1 MKTPYI
7 YALIMLLSSVF
18 LNANATTQK
27 PLIFKALQTKH
38 TELTI
43 FGGADK
49 MEIAPFL
56 KAFQKTSPHVQ
67 INYHELSTRGV
78 YTSFLKD
85 TNNPPDILLSSAM
98 NLQVKLV
105 NDGYA
110 QTYESQETKKLPR
123 WAKWRNE
130 VFGFT
135 YETAVI
141 AFNKDF
147 LSNEP
152 PPGSRN
158 ELLDL
163 IRRHSDEIKGRIG
176 IYDITTVGIGYLLW
190 AHDREQS
197 SSYGRMLESF
207 GYHDTR
213 VFRRS
218 ADILQAIS
226 KGEIAVGYNIL
237 SSYAR
242 TWAAQY
248 PNIVVVQP
256 KDYTSVIMRS
266 AIIPK
271 KSKNVKGAQ
280 QFLDYILS
288 GKGQTDMANFTNFEP
303 INNEVRTTQPH
314 LLDTSEGQLR
324 PVPLGI
330 QILVINDEM
339 KRQIIL
345 QEWENALFE
354 YQ

>member
-1 MKTPYI
+1 MKMPYI
-7 YALIMLLSSVF
+7 KALVF
-18 LNANATTQK
+18 LFGCVVFSRHTLSQEL
-27 PLIFKALQTKH
+27 LIFNAFEEEK

-56 KAFQKTSPHVQ
+56 KAFQKTSPNVK
-67 INYHELSTRGV
+67 INYYELSTVGV
-78 YTSFLKD
+78 YSTFLKD
-85 TNNPPDILLSSAM
+85 INNPPDILLSSAM

-110 QTYESQETKKLPR
+110 QPYESDETKKLPQ

-141 AFNKDF
+141 AFNKEF
-147 LSNEP
+147 LANEP
-152 PPGSRN
+152 APSSRN

-163 IRRHSDEIKGRIG
+163 IRRRSTEIQGRIG
-176 IYDITTVGIGYLLW
+176 IYDITKVGIGYLLW

-213 VFRRS
+213 VFKRS

-226 KGEIAVGYNIL
+226 KGEITVGYNIL

-242 TWAAQY
+242 TWAVKF
-248 PNIVVVQP
+248 PNITVVQP
-256 KDYTSVIMRS
+256 RDYTSVIMRS

-271 KSKNVKGAQ
+271 KSKNVEGAQ
-280 QFLDYILS
+280 QFLDYLLS
-288 GKGQTDMANFTNFEP
+288 TQGQTDMANLTNFEP

>member
-1 MKTPYI
+1 MRTQLVKTF
-7 YALIMLLSSVF
+7 VF
-18 LNANATTQK
+18 LFSCSFFNTYTLAQE
-27 PLIFKALQTKH
+27 PLIFNALETQQ

-56 KAFQKTSPHVQ
+56 KAFQKISPHVQ

-78 YTSFLKD
+78 YSSFLKD
-85 TNNPPDILLSSAM
+85 INNPPDILLSSAM
-98 NLQVKLV
+98 NLQIKLV

-110 QTYESQETKKLPR
+110 QAYESEETKKLPR

-147 LSNEP
+147 LANEP
-152 PPGSRN
+152 APSSRN

-163 IRRHSDEIKGRIG
+163 IRRRSNKIKGRIG
-176 IYDITTVGIGYLLW
+176 IYDITKVGIGYLLW

-226 KGEIAVGYNIL
+226 KGEITVGYNIL

-242 TWAAQY
+242 TWAAKH
-248 PNIVVVQP
+248 PNIIVVQP

-280 QFLDYILS
+280 QFLDYLLS
-288 GKGQTDMANFTNFEP
+288 TKGQTDMANFTNFEP

>member
-1 MKTPYI
+1 
-7 YALIMLLSSVF
+7 
-18 LNANATTQK
+18 
-27 PLIFKALQTKH
+27 
-38 TELTI
+38 
-43 FGGADK
+43 
-49 MEIAPFL
+49 
-56 KAFQKTSPHVQ
+56 
-67 INYHELSTRGV
+67 
-78 YTSFLKD
+78 
-85 TNNPPDILLSSAM
+85 M

-110 QTYESQETKKLPR
+110 QPYSSEYTTKLPA

-147 LSNEP
+147 LGKEVAPS
-152 PPGSRN
+152 SRN
-158 ELLDL
+158 ELLEL
-163 IRRHSDEIKGRIG
+163 IRRRSEQIKGRIG
-176 IYDITTVGIGYLLW
+176 IYDITQVGIGYLLW

-207 GYHDTR
+207 GYHSTR

-218 ADILQAIS
+218 ADILKALS
-226 KGEIAVGYNIL
+226 TGELNIGYNIL

-242 TWAAQY
+242 TWAAQH

-271 KSKNVKGAQ
+271 HAKNVLEAQ
-280 QFLDYILS
+280 RFIDYLVS
-288 GKGQTDMANFTNFEP
+288 VQGQTDMANFTNFEP
-303 INNEVRTTQPH
+303 INNEVRVKQKH
-314 LLDTSEGQLR
+314 LLDISEGQLR

-330 QILVINDEM
+330 EILVIDDQM
-339 KRQIIL
+339 KRQIII
-345 QEWENALFE
+345 QEWESALIE
-354 YQ
+354 YL

>member
-1 MKTPYI
+1 MRTQLVKTF
-7 YALIMLLSSVF
+7 VF
-18 LNANATTQK
+18 LFSCSFFNTYTLAQE
-27 PLIFKALQTKH
+27 PLIFNALETQQ

-56 KAFQKTSPHVQ
+56 KAFQKISPHVQ

-98 NLQVKLV
+98 NLQIKLV

-110 QTYESQETKKLPR
+110 QAYESEETKKLPR

-147 LSNEP
+147 LANEP
-152 PPGSRN
+152 APSSRN

-163 IRRHSDEIKGRIG
+163 IRRRSNEIKGRIG
-176 IYDITTVGIGYLLW
+176 IYDITKVGIGYLLW

-213 VFRRS
+213 IFRRS

-226 KGEIAVGYNIL
+226 KGDITVGYNIL

-242 TWAAQY
+242 TWAAQH
-248 PNIVVVQP
+248 PNIIVVQP

-288 GKGQTDMANFTNFEP
+288 SKGQTDMANFTNFDP